1 MCKGLPLFIPKGS
14 TIHILYWYGSCFIS
28 GFVADVVYSGE
39 AATYTKPLPVKTYTK
54 PAPVPVN
61 NYSKPA
67 PPPTYTYKKAAP
79 STITYTKSAAPSV
92 TYTKATPSKVTLALI
107 TAFIARF
114 WITTFTVFF
123 YKPN

>member
-1 MCKGLPLFIPKGS
+1 MFS
-14 TIHILYWYGSCFIS
+14 T

-39 AATYTKPLPVKTYTK
+39 AATYNKPVPVKTYTK
-54 PAPVPVN
+54 PAPVPVKT
-61 NYSKPA
+61 YSKPA

-92 TYTKATPSKVTLALI
+92 TYTKSTPSKVNWALV

-114 WITTFTVFF
+114 WIATITKVCLQAKLITIIF
-123 YKPN
+123 